1 MKYNTPLHLFLLLA
15 VLTVTV
21 TDSAMADPQLQRRVY
36 YALNSPDRPENDWER
51 DFERRPIEVMNF
63 FGIDEGMT
71 ILELMAGQ
79 GYYTELL
86 SAAAGNSGKV
96 YAQNEFMA
104 MRMRY
109 AAYEKAMKNRLSNSR
124 LPNVEPWVHELDDLQ
139 LEGVADAATLIL
151 NLHDL
156 YIYGGEERAL
166 TVLSNIFIAL
176 KPGGILGIVDHV
188 GSPEMN
194 NTYLHRIDPVI
205 IEELLFRAGFIVT
218 GRSDILSNMEDDHS
232 LHVFDPAIKGQ
243 TDRLVIR
250 ALKPNYR

>member
-1 MKYNTPLHLFLLLA
+1 MKTNLPIHLFLFLA
-15 VLTVTV
+15 IVTM
-21 TDSAMADPQLQRRVY
+21 TIADSAMADPQLQRRVY
-36 YALNSPDRPENDWER
+36 YALNSPDRPEGDWER

-71 ILELMAGQ
+71 ILEMMAGQ

-96 YAQNEFMA
+96 YAHNEFMA

-109 AAYEKAMKNRLSNSR
+109 GAHEKAMKKRLSNNRLSN
-124 LPNVEPWVHELDDLQ
+124 VELLIQNSDDLQ

-156 YIYGGEERAL
+156 YIYGGEEKAL
-166 TVLSNIFIAL
+166 AVLSSILIAL

-188 GSPEMN
+188 GSPELD

-205 IEELLFRAGFIVT
+205 IDELLYRAGFIVT
-218 GRSDILSNMEDDHS
+218 GRSDVLSNMEDDHS
-232 LHVFDPAIKGQ
+232 LHVFEPEIKGQ